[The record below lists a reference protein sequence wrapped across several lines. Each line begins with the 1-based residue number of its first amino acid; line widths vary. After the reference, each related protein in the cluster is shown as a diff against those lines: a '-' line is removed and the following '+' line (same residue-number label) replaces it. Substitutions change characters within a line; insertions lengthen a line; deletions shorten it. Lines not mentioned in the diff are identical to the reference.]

1 MFVCVQQGTY
11 ILNFS
16 QFMQSF
22 NQSVQPSMSF
32 FLSVYKNNKLLRI
45 ESQRIEHRNRN
56 SKYTNLTLI
65 ECISIDLSSIFGS
78 IVNLK
83 CKCSINKTKWFIPW
97 LIAWSY
103 EDGTKL
109 SVLVDRSFAFFVW
122 ACARSKYHA
131 LKKIIVITKI
141 NVTWFVCSFR
151 NV

>member
-109 SVLVDRSFAFFVW
+109 SVLFVDRSIDRL
-122 ACARSKYHA
+122 RSSSER
-131 LKKIIVITKI
+131 VRDQNITH
-141 NVTWFVCSFR
+141 WRRSL
-151 NV
+151 

>member
-1 MFVCVQQGTY
+1 MCVCVCNKETY

-65 ECISIDLSSIFGS
+65 ETRFQFKFGS

-83 CKCSINKTKWFIPW
+83 CKCSINITKWFIPW

-109 SVLVDRSFAFFVW
+109 SVLFVDRSIDRL
-122 ACARSKYHA
+122 RSSWER
-131 LKKIIVITKI
+131 VRDQNITH
-141 NVTWFVCSFR
+141 WRRSL
-151 NV
+151 